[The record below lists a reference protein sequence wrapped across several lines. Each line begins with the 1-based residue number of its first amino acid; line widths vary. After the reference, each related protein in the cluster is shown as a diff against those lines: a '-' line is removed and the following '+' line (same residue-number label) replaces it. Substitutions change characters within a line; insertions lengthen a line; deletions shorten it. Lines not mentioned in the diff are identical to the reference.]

1 MREFICLHIQDRESG
16 PIRVVE
22 IPWMSVRI
30 GCAAYCEVRLADRE
44 LAEEAC
50 RLQRRGRTWHL
61 VPLGPKGS
69 ILVQDRPIEGPCPLP
84 FDVPFRVGSICFT
97 LRQNRS
103 SDPDW
108 EMYRT
113 LSSAL
118 HRQPMSINPLPSS
131 LPAAE
136 HSIASIAPPRP
147 QRGVVH
153 KASIPLTPRIKSPLE
168 RSPSP
173 RPVNPW
179 EARWKAAGARL
190 QTNQKQPLP
199 PGRPH
204 PSPPADRYQSVP
216 LKEPS
221 VPLSMKAEPA
231 VSPSQ
236 ARGFSTHPLTPAGA
250 LGYPVPP
257 SISSRSRLDANLPIK
272 ALTQPA
278 EPFIA
283 TVRPEKITTR
293 DRQPASLLQTRDQ
306 GSQLDRSDHLCP
318 EIRIERADD
327 VPERSEPEA
336 GIEPSGDRG
345 MVQSTK
351 AEKLGTKSTAEEADC
366 HANCQSYDL
375 ATKPGLAGAYDD
387 QTLDDHSAW
396 LEYYFPEQSSP
407 SAPVAIDHSGLAV
420 LTSDSPR
427 NEPAV
432 GLQVMKEPSI
442 LMTEESQHRSPPSS
456 HGLRTS
462 LEEGVDDAV
471 CIAQPAQPFVADTSW
486 TGTISV
492 LETGS
497 ADVIASTSTEACRHL
512 ETGESDR
519 EERARIPNLRTAILL
534 DPGMPPAGD
543 RRRASEDELWPK
555 NSRHKPG
562 IEPEIPRLKT
572 GPDLPSAKDIL
583 AAVSMRPSALTRKPS
598 TRMNEDQGKPTE
610 RREPDQWFPHL
621 WLVWPPTALFV
632 IGMGIVGSL
641 LSLRWSSDS
650 FNASVVSQRL
660 LTRSENQGREK
671 PLPESVV
678 PPQSSWW
685 KTTPLHLAEWGVYL
699 GRTRTDDDRTD
710 EGRELVEAAVRIS
723 PINPMARLARAQLA
737 SKSSKLTSRALD
749 LGLSRDAVSL
759 AWSARALRHAGKKE
773 SAIRVYRQALQ
784 IACDNDLAL
793 ASKPTFNDEP
803 NVRRYFLPG
812 ETTARAI
819 VQGLITDADWTFQDW
834 SEALP
839 KNTVA
844 ILAAVRLLREHE
856 RPEAQALLKQILN
869 QKQEIV
875 STGAEGAV
883 HTAMIAEAHALLSQW
898 REAEQQYHQAID
910 RISDLTIKRSWWFN
924 LASVAL
930 QFNDEAQRKV
940 ALEAAL
946 EAPAS
951 DDISRRALELQRA
964 SEPLGRLRPSGTKAN

>member
-1 MREFICLHIQDRESG
+1 MPESICLHIQDRESG

-22 IPWMSVRI
+22 LPWISVRI
-30 GCAAYCEVRLADRE
+30 GCAAYCEVRLADCE

-69 ILVQDRPIEGPCPLP
+69 VLVQDRPLEGPCPLP
-84 FDVPFRVGSICFT
+84 FDVSFRVGSICFT

-113 LSSAL
+113 LSSAQ
-118 HRQPMSINPLPSS
+118 HSRSVSINPLLSS
-131 LPAAE
+131 LPAVE
-136 HSIASIAPPRP
+136 RCIAPIAPPR
-147 QRGVVH
+147 GIVH
-153 KASIPLTPRIKSPLE
+153 ESSIPLAPRIESPLE
-168 RSPSP
+168 RSTSP

-190 QTNQKQPLP
+190 RTDRKQPLP

-204 PSPPADRYQSVP
+204 PSPPVDSCQSVP

-236 ARGFSTHPLTPAGA
+236 ARGFSTHPLTPAA
-250 LGYPVPP
+250 APGYPVPP
-257 SISSRSRLDANLPIK
+257 SIWPRSRLHAILPIK

-278 EPFIA
+278 EPSIA

-293 DRQPASLLQTRDQ
+293 DWQPVSLFQARDQ
-306 GSQLDRSDHLCP
+306 GSRLDRSDHGCP

-327 VPERSEPEA
+327 VPERSEPKV
-336 GIEPSGDRG
+336 GIEPCGGRG
-345 MVQSTK
+345 MVQSTE
-351 AEKLGTKSTAEEADC
+351 AEKPGIESIADEADY
-366 HANCQSYDL
+366 HASCQSYDP
-375 ATKPGLAGAYDD
+375 ATKPGLAGAHDD
-387 QTLDDHSAW
+387 QTLDDHSAL
-396 LEYYFPEQSSP
+396 LEYYFPEESFP
-407 SAPVAIDHSGLAV
+407 SAPVVFDHSGLAV

-427 NEPAV
+427 NEPAP
-432 GLQVMKEPSI
+432 GLQVMKVPST
-442 LMTEESQHRSPPSS
+442 LMTEKSQHRSPASFHS
-456 HGLRTS
+456 VRTA
-462 LEEGVDDAV
+462 LEEGVDDAAWN
-471 CIAQPAQPFVADTSW
+471 AQPVQRFVADTSW
-486 TGTISV
+486 TGTSSF
-492 LETGS
+492 LEIGCP
-497 ADVIASTSTEACRHL
+497 DVIVSTSTEACGHL
-512 ETGESDR
+512 EAGESDR
-519 EERARIPNLRTAILL
+519 EERARIPNLRTATLL
-534 DPGMPPAGD
+534 DPGMPPSGD

-555 NSRHKPG
+555 DSRHKPG
-562 IEPEIPRLKT
+562 IEPELPRLKT
-572 GPDLPSAKDIL
+572 GPDLPSARDIL
-583 AAVSMRPSALTRKPS
+583 AAVSMRPSTLSGKPS

-621 WLVWPPTALFV
+621 WLAWPPTALLV

-641 LSLRWSSDS
+641 LSLRWSSNS
-650 FNASVVSQRL
+650 FNASVVSRRL
-660 LTRSENQGREK
+660 LTRSENPGREK

-678 PPQSSWW
+678 PPESSWW

-710 EGRELVEAAVRIS
+710 EARELVEAAVRIS
-723 PINPMARLARAQLA
+723 PINPIARLARAQLA
-737 SKSSKLTSRALD
+737 SKSSESTSRALD
-749 LGLSRDAVSL
+749 LGLSRDTVSL
-759 AWSARALRHAGKKE
+759 AWSARALHHAGKKE
-773 SAIRVYRQALQ
+773 SAIRVYRQALR
-784 IACDNDLAL
+784 IACDSDLGP

-819 VQGLITDADWTFQDW
+819 VRELIANADWTFQDW

-844 ILAAVRLLREHE
+844 ILAAARLLREHE

-869 QKQEIV
+869 QEQEIA
-875 STGAEGAV
+875 SAGAERAV
-883 HTAMIAEAHALLSQW
+883 QTAMIAEAHALLSQW

-910 RISDLTIKRSWWFN
+910 RISNPTIKRSWWFN

-946 EAPAS
+946 EAPTS
-951 DDISRRALELQRA
+951 DDISRRALELRRA
-964 SEPLGRLRPSGTKAN
+964 SEPLGRLRSSGTKAN

>member
-1 MREFICLHIQDRESG
+1 MPESICLHIQDRESG

-22 IPWMSVRI
+22 IPWISVRI
-30 GCAAYCEVRLADRE
+30 GCAAYCEVRLADLE

-69 ILVQDRPIEGPCPLP
+69 ILVQDRPIEGPYPLP
-84 FDVPFRVGSICFT
+84 FDVPFRIGSICFT

-113 LSSAL
+113 LSSAQ
-118 HRQPMSINPLPSS
+118 HRRPMSINPLPVS
-131 LPAAE
+131 LPAVE
-136 HSIASIAPPRP
+136 RCIASIAPPRS
-147 QRGVVH
+147 QRGIVH
-153 KASIPLTPRIKSPLE
+153 ESSIPLAPRIESPLE
-168 RSPSP
+168 RSTSP

-190 QTNQKQPLP
+190 QAERKQPLP

-221 VPLSMKAEPA
+221 VPLSRKAEPA
-231 VSPSQ
+231 VSPS
-236 ARGFSTHPLTPAGA
+236 RSREFSTHPLTPAA
-250 LGYPVPP
+250 APGYPVPP
-257 SISSRSRLDANLPIK
+257 SISARSRLDANLPIK
-272 ALTQPA
+272 APTQPA
-278 EPFIA
+278 EPSIA
-283 TVRPEKITTR
+283 TVRLEKITTR
-293 DRQPASLLQTRDQ
+293 DRQPASLFQTRDQ
-306 GSQLDRSDHLCP
+306 GSQLDRPDHACP
-318 EIRIERADD
+318 EIRIERADL
-327 VPERSEPEA
+327 VPERSELEA
-336 GIEPSGDRG
+336 GIEPTGDVG
-345 MVQSTK
+345 MVQSTE
-351 AEKLGTKSTAEEADC
+351 AEKPGIESIAEE
-366 HANCQSYDL
+366 
-375 ATKPGLAGAYDD
+375 GAED
-387 QTLDDHSAW
+387 
-396 LEYYFPEQSSP
+396 
-407 SAPVAIDHSGLAV
+407 
-420 LTSDSPR
+420 
-427 NEPAV
+427 
-432 GLQVMKEPSI
+432 
-442 LMTEESQHRSPPSS
+442 
-456 HGLRTS
+456 
-462 LEEGVDDAV
+462 GVWV
-471 CIAQPAQPFVADTSW
+471 AQPVQRFVADTSW
-486 TGTISV
+486 TGTISF
-492 LETGS
+492 LEMGS
-497 ADVIASTSTEACRHL
+497 PDVIVSTSTEASGCL
-512 ETGESDR
+512 EAGESDR
-519 EERARIPNLRTAILL
+519 EERARIPNLRTATLP
-534 DPGMPPAGD
+534 DPGTPPAGG
-543 RRRASEDELWPK
+543 RRRASENEVWSKD
-555 NSRHKPG
+555 SRHKPG
-562 IEPEIPRLKT
+562 IEPEIPRPKT

-583 AAVSMRPSALTRKPS
+583 AAVSMRPSALSGKPS

-610 RREPDQWFPHL
+610 RREPGQWFPHL
-621 WLVWPPTALFV
+621 WLVWPPTALMV

-660 LTRSENQGREK
+660 LPRSENPGREK

-678 PPQSSWW
+678 PPESSWW
-685 KTTPLHLAEWGVYL
+685 QTTPLHLAEWGVYL
-699 GRTRTDDDRTD
+699 GRSRTDDDRTE

-737 SKSSKLTSRALD
+737 SKSSKFASRALD

-759 AWSARALRHAGKKE
+759 AWSRRALRHAGKKE
-773 SAIRVYRQALQ
+773 SAIRVYRQALR
-784 IACDNDLAL
+784 IACGNDLAP

-803 NVRRYFLPG
+803 NVRRYLLPG

-819 VQGLITDADWTFQDW
+819 VRELITDADWTFQDW

-844 ILAAVRLLREHE
+844 ILAAARLLRERE

-869 QKQEIV
+869 QEQEIV
-875 STGAEGAV
+875 STGAERAV
-883 HTAMIAEAHALLSQW
+883 QTAMIAEAHALLSQW

-930 QFNDEAQRKV
+930 QLNDEAQRKV

-946 EAPAS
+946 EAPTS
-951 DDISRRALELQRA
+951 DDISRKALELQRA
-964 SEPLGRLRPSGTKAN
+964 SEPLGRLRSSGTKAN

>member
-1 MREFICLHIQDRESG
+1 MPESICLHIQDQESG

-22 IPWMSVRI
+22 IPWISVRI

-84 FDVPFRVGSICFT
+84 FEVPFRIGSICFT
-97 LRQNRS
+97 LQQNRS
-103 SDPDW
+103 ADPDW

-113 LSSAL
+113 LSS
-118 HRQPMSINPLPSS
+118 P
-131 LPAAE
+131 PAVE
-136 HSIASIAPPRP
+136 RCLASIAPPCSQP
-147 QRGVVH
+147 QCGI
-153 KASIPLTPRIKSPLE
+153 AYETSIPLAPRIEAPLE
-168 RSPSP
+168 RSTSP

-190 QTNQKQPLP
+190 QTDRKQPLP

-204 PSPPADRYQSVP
+204 PSPPVDRYQNVP
-216 LKEPS
+216 LNEPS

-231 VSPSQ
+231 VCPSQ
-236 ARGFSTHPLTPAGA
+236 VGGFSTHPLTPAA
-250 LGYPVPP
+250 APGYPVPP
-257 SISSRSRLDANLPIK
+257 SISPSSRLDANLPIK

-278 EPFIA
+278 EPYIA

-293 DRQPASLLQTRDQ
+293 DRQPVSLFQTRDR
-306 GSQLDRSDHLCP
+306 GSQLDRSDHACP

-327 VPERSEPEA
+327 VPEQSEPEA
-336 GIEPSGDRG
+336 GIEPSGDPG
-345 MVQSTK
+345 MAQATQ
-351 AEKLGTKSTAEEADC
+351 AEKPGIESIAEAADC
-366 HANCQSYDL
+366 HANCQSYDP
-375 ATKPGLAGAYDD
+375 AANPGLAGAYND

-396 LEYYFPEQSSP
+396 LEYYFPEESFP
-407 SAPVAIDHSGLAV
+407 PAPVVSSH
-420 LTSDSPR
+420 SPR
-427 NEPAV
+427 TA
-432 GLQVMKEPSI
+432 
-442 LMTEESQHRSPPSS
+442 
-456 HGLRTS
+456 
-462 LEEGVDDAV
+462 LEEGVDDAAW
-471 CIAQPAQPFVADTSW
+471 IAQPAQRFVADTSW
-486 TGTISV
+486 TGTSSF
-492 LETGS
+492 LEIGCP
-497 ADVIASTSTEACRHL
+497 DVIVSTSTEAFRHL
-512 ETGESDR
+512 EAGESDR
-519 EERARIPNLRTAILL
+519 EERARIPNLRTTTLL
-534 DPGMPPAGD
+534 DPGTPPSGD

-555 NSRHKPG
+555 DSRYKPG
-562 IEPEIPRLKT
+562 IGPEIPRPKT

-583 AAVSMRPSALTRKPS
+583 AAVSMRPSTLSRKPS

-610 RREPDQWFPHL
+610 RRQPDQWFPHL
-621 WLVWPPTALFV
+621 WLVWPPTALLV
-632 IGMGIVGSL
+632 MVMGIVGSL
-641 LSLRWSSDS
+641 LSLRWSSNS

-660 LTRSENQGREK
+660 LTRSENPGREK
-671 PLPESVV
+671 QLPESVV
-678 PPQSSWW
+678 PPESSWW
-685 KTTPLHLAEWGVYL
+685 KTTPLHLAEWGIHL

-710 EGRELVEAAVRIS
+710 EARELVEAAVRIS
-723 PINPMARLARAQLA
+723 PINPMARLARVQLA
-737 SKSSKLTSRALD
+737 SKSSELTSRALD

-773 SAIRVYRQALQ
+773 SAIRVYRQALR
-784 IACDNDLAL
+784 IACDNNLAP

-819 VQGLITDADWTFQDW
+819 VHELIANADWTFQDW

-844 ILAAVRLLREHE
+844 ILVAARLLREHE

-869 QKQEIV
+869 QQQEIG
-875 STGAEGAV
+875 STGAERAV
-883 HTAMIAEAHALLSQW
+883 QTAMIAEAHALLSQW

-940 ALEAAL
+940 ALEAVL
-946 EAPAS
+946 EAPTS

-964 SEPLGRLRPSGTKAN
+964 SEPLGRLRSSGTKAN

>member
-1 MREFICLHIQDRESG
+1 MQPASGVAHGGVDPTMPESICLHIQDREAG

-22 IPWMSVRI
+22 IPWISVRI

-103 SDPDW
+103 SHPDW

-113 LSSAL
+113 LSSAP
-118 HRQPMSINPLPSS
+118 HRQPMSSNALPSS

-136 HSIASIAPPRP
+136 RSIASIAPPRP
-147 QRGVVH
+147 QPGVVH
-153 KASIPLTPRIKSPLE
+153 KASIPLTPRIESPLE

-190 QTNQKQPLP
+190 QTDRKQPLP
-199 PGRPH
+199 PGRLH

-231 VSPSQ
+231 VSPSP

-250 LGYPVPP
+250 PGYPVPP
-257 SISSRSRLDANLPIK
+257 SISPRSRLDANLPIK

-283 TVRPEKITTR
+283 TVRPERITTR

-306 GSQLDRSDHLCP
+306 GAQLGRSDHVCP

-336 GIEPSGDRG
+336 GIEPSGDPG

-351 AEKLGTKSTAEEADC
+351 AEKLGIKSTAEEADC
-366 HANCQSYDL
+366 HADCQSYDP

-387 QTLDDHSAW
+387 QTLDDNSAW
-396 LEYYFPEQSSP
+396 LEYYFPEESSP
-407 SAPVAIDHSGLAV
+407 PAPVAIDHSGLAV

-427 NEPAV
+427 NEPAP
-432 GLQVMKEPSI
+432 GLQVMKEPST
-442 LMTEESQHRSPPSS
+442 LMTEESPHRSPPSS
-456 HGLRTS
+456 R
-462 LEEGVDDAV
+462 
-471 CIAQPAQPFVADTSW
+471 Q
-486 TGTISV
+486 
-492 LETGS
+492 
-497 ADVIASTSTEACRHL
+497 
-512 ETGESDR
+512 
-519 EERARIPNLRTAILL
+519 ERARIPNPRTATLL
-534 DPGMPPAGD
+534 DPGTPPAGD

-562 IEPEIPRLKT
+562 IEPEIPRPKT

-583 AAVSMRPSALTRKPS
+583 AAVSMRPSALSGKPS

-610 RREPDQWFPHL
+610 RWEPDQWFPHL
-621 WLVWPPTALFV
+621 WLVWPPTALLV

-641 LSLRWSSDS
+641 LSLQWSSDS
-650 FNASVVSQRL
+650 LNASVVSQRL

-723 PINPMARLARAQLA
+723 PINPMARLARAQLP
-737 SKSSKLTSRALD
+737 SKSSESTSRALD

-784 IACDNDLAL
+784 IACDNDLAP

-819 VQGLITDADWTFQDW
+819 VQELITDADWTFHDW

-844 ILAAVRLLREHE
+844 ILAAVRLLSEHE

-946 EAPAS
+946 EAPVS

-964 SEPLGRLRPSGTKAN
+964 SEPLGRLRSSGTKAN

>member
-1 MREFICLHIQDRESG
+1 MQPALGVAHGGVDPTMRESVCLHIQDPESG

-22 IPWMSVRI
+22 IPWISVRI

-113 LSSAL
+113 LSSAP

-136 HSIASIAPPRP
+136 RSIASIAPPRL

-153 KASIPLTPRIKSPLE
+153 KASIPLTPRIDSPPE

-173 RPVNPW
+173 RPANPW
-179 EARWKAAGARL
+179 GARWKAAGARL
-190 QTNQKQPLP
+190 QTDRKQPLP

-204 PSPPADRYQSVP
+204 SGPPADRYQSVP

-231 VSPSQ
+231 VSPSR

-250 LGYPVPP
+250 PGYPVPP
-257 SISSRSRLDANLPIK
+257 SISPRSRLVANLPIK
-272 ALTQPA
+272 AITQPA

-283 TVRPEKITTR
+283 TVRPEKITTC

-336 GIEPSGDRG
+336 GIEPSGDPG

-351 AEKLGTKSTAEEADC
+351 PEKLGIKSTAEEADY
-366 HANCQSYDL
+366 HANCQSYDP

-387 QTLDDHSAW
+387 QIIDDHSAW
-396 LEYYFPEQSSP
+396 LEYYFPEESSP
-407 SAPVAIDHSGLAV
+407 SASVAIDHSGLAV

-427 NEPAV
+427 NEPAP
-432 GLQVMKEPSI
+432 GLQVMKEPST
-442 LMTEESQHRSPPSS
+442 LMTEEFQHRSPPSS
-456 HGLRTS
+456 
-462 LEEGVDDAV
+462 
-471 CIAQPAQPFVADTSW
+471 
-486 TGTISV
+486 
-492 LETGS
+492 
-497 ADVIASTSTEACRHL
+497 
-512 ETGESDR
+512 R
-519 EERARIPNLRTAILL
+519 EERARSPNLQTVTLL
-534 DPGMPPAGD
+534 DSGTPPAGD
-543 RRRASEDELWPK
+543 RRRASEDELWPN

-562 IEPEIPRLKT
+562 IEPEIPRPKT

-583 AAVSMRPSALTRKPS
+583 AAVSMRPSALTGKPS

-621 WLVWPPTALFV
+621 WLVWPPAALLV

-737 SKSSKLTSRALD
+737 SKSSKSTSRALD

-784 IACDNDLAL
+784 IACDNDLAP

-819 VQGLITDADWTFQDW
+819 VQELITDADWTFQDW

-930 QFNDEAQRKV
+930 QLNDEAQRKV

-946 EAPAS
+946 EAPTS

-964 SEPLGRLRPSGTKAN
+964 SEPLGRLRSSGTKAN

>member
-1 MREFICLHIQDRESG
+1 MPESICLHIQDRESG

-22 IPWMSVRI
+22 IPWISVRI
-30 GCAAYCEVRLADRE
+30 GCAAYCEVRLADLE

-69 ILVQDRPIEGPCPLP
+69 ILVQDRPIEGPYPLP
-84 FDVPFRVGSICFT
+84 FDVPFRIGSICFT

-113 LSSAL
+113 LSSAQ
-118 HRQPMSINPLPSS
+118 HRRPMSINPLPVS
-131 LPAAE
+131 LPAVE
-136 HSIASIAPPRP
+136 RCIASIAPPRS
-147 QRGVVH
+147 QRGIVH
-153 KASIPLTPRIKSPLE
+153 ESSIPLAPRIESPLE
-168 RSPSP
+168 RSTSP

-190 QTNQKQPLP
+190 QAERKQPLP

-221 VPLSMKAEPA
+221 VPLSRKAEPA
-231 VSPSQ
+231 VSPS
-236 ARGFSTHPLTPAGA
+236 RSREFSTHPLTPAA
-250 LGYPVPP
+250 APGYPVPP
-257 SISSRSRLDANLPIK
+257 SISARSRLDANLPIK
-272 ALTQPA
+272 APTQPA
-278 EPFIA
+278 EPSIA
-283 TVRPEKITTR
+283 TVRLEKITTR
-293 DRQPASLLQTRDQ
+293 DRQPASLFQTRDQ
-306 GSQLDRSDHLCP
+306 GSQLDRPDHACP
-318 EIRIERADD
+318 EIRIERADL
-327 VPERSEPEA
+327 VPERSELEA
-336 GIEPSGDRG
+336 GIEPTGDVG
-345 MVQSTK
+345 MVQSTE
-351 AEKLGTKSTAEEADC
+351 AEKPGIESIAEE
-366 HANCQSYDL
+366 
-375 ATKPGLAGAYDD
+375 GAED
-387 QTLDDHSAW
+387 
-396 LEYYFPEQSSP
+396 
-407 SAPVAIDHSGLAV
+407 
-420 LTSDSPR
+420 
-427 NEPAV
+427 
-432 GLQVMKEPSI
+432 
-442 LMTEESQHRSPPSS
+442 
-456 HGLRTS
+456 
-462 LEEGVDDAV
+462 GVWV
-471 CIAQPAQPFVADTSW
+471 AQPVQRFVADTSW
-486 TGTISV
+486 TGTISF
-492 LETGS
+492 LEMGS
-497 ADVIASTSTEACRHL
+497 PDVIVSTSTEASGCL
-512 ETGESDR
+512 EAGESDR
-519 EERARIPNLRTAILL
+519 EERARIPNLRTATLP
-534 DPGMPPAGD
+534 DPGTPPAGG
-543 RRRASEDELWPK
+543 RRRASENEVWSKD
-555 NSRHKPG
+555 SRHKPG
-562 IEPEIPRLKT
+562 IEPEIPRPKT

-583 AAVSMRPSALTRKPS
+583 AAVSMRPSALSGKPS

-610 RREPDQWFPHL
+610 RREPGQWFPHL
-621 WLVWPPTALFV
+621 WLVWPPTALLV

-641 LSLRWSSDS
+641 LSLRWSGDS

-660 LTRSENQGREK
+660 LPRSENPGREK

-678 PPQSSWW
+678 PPESSWW
-685 KTTPLHLAEWGVYL
+685 QTTPLHLAEWGVYL
-699 GRTRTDDDRTD
+699 GRSRTDDDRTE

-737 SKSSKLTSRALD
+737 SKSSKFASRALD

-773 SAIRVYRQALQ
+773 SAIRVYRQALR
-784 IACDNDLAL
+784 IACGNDLAP

-803 NVRRYFLPG
+803 NVRRYLLPG

-819 VQGLITDADWTFQDW
+819 VRELITDADWTFQDW

-844 ILAAVRLLREHE
+844 ILAAARLLRERE

-869 QKQEIV
+869 QEQEIV
-875 STGAEGAV
+875 STGAERAV
-883 HTAMIAEAHALLSQW
+883 QTATIAEAHALLSQW

-930 QFNDEAQRKV
+930 QLNDEAQRKV

-946 EAPAS
+946 EAPTS

-964 SEPLGRLRPSGTKAN
+964 SEPLGRLRSSGTKAN

>member
-1 MREFICLHIQDRESG
+1 MPESICLHIQDRESG

-22 IPWMSVRI
+22 IPWISVRI
-30 GCAAYCEVRLADRE
+30 GCAAYCEVRLADLA

-69 ILVQDRPIEGPCPLP
+69 ILVQDRPIEGPYPLP
-84 FDVPFRVGSICFT
+84 FDVPFRIGSICFT

-113 LSSAL
+113 LSSAQ
-118 HRQPMSINPLPSS
+118 HRRPMSINPLPVS
-131 LPAAE
+131 LPAVE
-136 HSIASIAPPRP
+136 RCIASIAPPRS
-147 QRGVVH
+147 QRDIVH
-153 KASIPLTPRIKSPLE
+153 ESSIPLAPRIESPLE
-168 RSPSP
+168 RSTSP

-190 QTNQKQPLP
+190 QAERKQPLP

-221 VPLSMKAEPA
+221 VPLSRKAEPA
-231 VSPSQ
+231 VSPS
-236 ARGFSTHPLTPAGA
+236 RSREFSTHPLTPAA
-250 LGYPVPP
+250 APGYPVPP
-257 SISSRSRLDANLPIK
+257 SISARSRLDANLPIK
-272 ALTQPA
+272 APTQPA
-278 EPFIA
+278 EPSIA
-283 TVRPEKITTR
+283 TVRLEKITTR
-293 DRQPASLLQTRDQ
+293 DRQPASLLQTGDQ
-306 GSQLDRSDHLCP
+306 GSQLDRPDHACP
-318 EIRIERADD
+318 EIRIERADLA
-327 VPERSEPEA
+327 PERSELEA
-336 GIEPSGDRG
+336 GIEPTGDVG
-345 MVQSTK
+345 MVQSTE
-351 AEKLGTKSTAEEADC
+351 AEKPGIESIAEE
-366 HANCQSYDL
+366 
-375 ATKPGLAGAYDD
+375 GAED
-387 QTLDDHSAW
+387 
-396 LEYYFPEQSSP
+396 
-407 SAPVAIDHSGLAV
+407 
-420 LTSDSPR
+420 
-427 NEPAV
+427 
-432 GLQVMKEPSI
+432 
-442 LMTEESQHRSPPSS
+442 
-456 HGLRTS
+456 
-462 LEEGVDDAV
+462 GVWV
-471 CIAQPAQPFVADTSW
+471 AQPVQRFVADTSW
-486 TGTISV
+486 TGTISF
-492 LETGS
+492 LEMGS
-497 ADVIASTSTEACRHL
+497 PDVIVSTSTEASECL
-512 ETGESDR
+512 EAGESDR
-519 EERARIPNLRTAILL
+519 EERASIPNLRTATLP
-534 DPGMPPAGD
+534 DPGTPPAGG
-543 RRRASEDELWPK
+543 RRRASENEVWSKD
-555 NSRHKPG
+555 SRHKPG
-562 IEPEIPRLKT
+562 IEPEIPRPKT

-583 AAVSMRPSALTRKPS
+583 AAVSMRPSALSGKPS

-610 RREPDQWFPHL
+610 RREPGQWFPHL
-621 WLVWPPTALFV
+621 WLVWPPTALLV

-641 LSLRWSSDS
+641 LSLQWSGDS

-660 LTRSENQGREK
+660 LPRSENPGREK

-678 PPQSSWW
+678 PPESSWW
-685 KTTPLHLAEWGVYL
+685 QTTPLHLAEWGVYL
-699 GRTRTDDDRTD
+699 GRSRTDDDRTE

-737 SKSSKLTSRALD
+737 SKSSKFASRALD

-759 AWSARALRHAGKKE
+759 AWSARVLRHAGKRE
-773 SAIRVYRQALQ
+773 SAIRVYRQALR
-784 IACDNDLAL
+784 IACGNDLAP

-803 NVRRYFLPG
+803 NVRRYLLPG

-819 VQGLITDADWTFQDW
+819 VRELITDADWTFQDW

-844 ILAAVRLLREHE
+844 ILAAARLLRERE

-869 QKQEIV
+869 QEQEIV
-875 STGAEGAV
+875 STGAERAV
-883 HTAMIAEAHALLSQW
+883 QTATIAEAHALLSQW

-930 QFNDEAQRKV
+930 QLNDEAQRKV

-946 EAPAS
+946 EAPTS

-964 SEPLGRLRPSGTKAN
+964 SEPLGRLRSSGTKAN

>member
-1 MREFICLHIQDRESG
+1 MPESICLHIQDRESG

-22 IPWMSVRI
+22 IPWISVRI
-30 GCAAYCEVRLADRE
+30 GCAAYCEVRLADLA

-69 ILVQDRPIEGPCPLP
+69 ILVQDRPIEGPYPLP
-84 FDVPFRVGSICFT
+84 FDVPFRIGSICFT

-113 LSSAL
+113 LSSAQD
-118 HRQPMSINPLPSS
+118 RRPMSINPLSVS
-131 LPAAE
+131 LPAVE
-136 HSIASIAPPRP
+136 RCIASIAPPRS
-147 QRGVVH
+147 QRDIVH
-153 KASIPLTPRIKSPLE
+153 ESSIPLAPRIESPLE
-168 RSPSP
+168 RSTSP

-190 QTNQKQPLP
+190 QAERKQPLP

-221 VPLSMKAEPA
+221 VPLSRKAEPA
-231 VSPSQ
+231 VSPS
-236 ARGFSTHPLTPAGA
+236 RSREFSTHPLTPAA
-250 LGYPVPP
+250 APGYPVPP
-257 SISSRSRLDANLPIK
+257 SISARSRLDANLPIK
-272 ALTQPA
+272 APTQPA
-278 EPFIA
+278 EPSIA
-283 TVRPEKITTR
+283 TVRLEKITTR
-293 DRQPASLLQTRDQ
+293 DRQPASLLQTGDQ
-306 GSQLDRSDHLCP
+306 GSQLDRPDHACP
-318 EIRIERADD
+318 EIRIERADL
-327 VPERSEPEA
+327 VPERSELEA
-336 GIEPSGDRG
+336 GIEPTGDVG
-345 MVQSTK
+345 MVQSTE
-351 AEKLGTKSTAEEADC
+351 AEKPGIESIAEE
-366 HANCQSYDL
+366 
-375 ATKPGLAGAYDD
+375 GAED
-387 QTLDDHSAW
+387 
-396 LEYYFPEQSSP
+396 
-407 SAPVAIDHSGLAV
+407 
-420 LTSDSPR
+420 
-427 NEPAV
+427 
-432 GLQVMKEPSI
+432 
-442 LMTEESQHRSPPSS
+442 
-456 HGLRTS
+456 
-462 LEEGVDDAV
+462 GVWV
-471 CIAQPAQPFVADTSW
+471 AQPVQRFVADTSW
-486 TGTISV
+486 TGTISF
-492 LETGS
+492 LEMGS
-497 ADVIASTSTEACRHL
+497 PDVIVSTSTEASECL
-512 ETGESDR
+512 EAGESDR
-519 EERARIPNLRTAILL
+519 EERARIPNLRTATLP
-534 DPGMPPAGD
+534 DPGTPPAGG
-543 RRRASEDELWPK
+543 RRRASENEVWSKD
-555 NSRHKPG
+555 SRHKPG
-562 IEPEIPRLKT
+562 IEPEIPRPKT

-583 AAVSMRPSALTRKPS
+583 AAVSMRPSALSGKPS

-610 RREPDQWFPHL
+610 RREPGQWFPHL
-621 WLVWPPTALFV
+621 WLVWPPTALLV

-641 LSLRWSSDS
+641 LSLQWSGDS

-660 LTRSENQGREK
+660 LPRSENPGREK

-678 PPQSSWW
+678 PPESSWW
-685 KTTPLHLAEWGVYL
+685 QTTPLHLAEWGVYL
-699 GRTRTDDDRTD
+699 GRSRTDDDRTE

-737 SKSSKLTSRALD
+737 SKSSKFASRALD

-773 SAIRVYRQALQ
+773 SAIRVYRQALR
-784 IACDNDLAL
+784 IACGNDLAP

-803 NVRRYFLPG
+803 NVRRYLLPG

-819 VQGLITDADWTFQDW
+819 VRELITDADWTFQDW

-844 ILAAVRLLREHE
+844 ILAAARLLRERE

-869 QKQEIV
+869 QEQEIV
-875 STGAEGAV
+875 STGAERAV
-883 HTAMIAEAHALLSQW
+883 QTATIAEAHALLSQW

-930 QFNDEAQRKV
+930 QLNDEAQRKV

-946 EAPAS
+946 EAPTS

-964 SEPLGRLRPSGTKAN
+964 SEPLGRLRSSGTKAN